1 MGTCSSLCPG
11 ARSGRAEGGGSCCSP
26 GPAARAEPGCLHPGR
41 TFVPLIGPSWYRT
54 SQGRGRSPGARPGQA
69 LPRALPMLWGSGST
83 HISGGPWFPCPQE
96 PGLPGIPRAGP
107 RAPRHG
113 GHMGCCILPKYDS
126 QQDPHPQSLHR
137 CPWPPSVFRPAAPA
151 PQLELH
157 PHPHHTGQC
166 LPPSSLQGLQGPAP
180 RRPPQGLWVS
190 RSPDDLLPLHPSPP
204 PPQST
209 NGDPCADGGPLC
221 DVPMSLHPALC
232 REGGGR
238 ALTQPRLEGE
248 GHGLIHSWGCC
259 VNSTSPSPPRPHPGS
274 LGPQVLVP
282 RALAPGSALL

>member
-1 MGTCSSLCPG
+1 MPKTTPLAGDGQDAHSGCKSPGSGLWGAPLPPRLRQVENTCPAASCLTCPGEPALGTCSSLCPG
-11 ARSGRAEGGGSCCSP
+11 ARGGRAEGGGSCCSP

-107 RAPRHG
+107 RAPRLG

-137 CPWPPSVFRPAAPA
+137 CPRPPSVFRPAAPA
-151 PQLELH
+151 PQLE
-157 PHPHHTGQC
+157 PHPQPYHTGQC
-166 LPPSSLQGLQGPAP
+166 SPSSSLQGLQGPDP

-190 RSPDDLLPLHPSPP
+190 RCPDDLLPLHPSPP
-204 PPQST
+204 PPK
-209 NGDPCADGGPLC
+209 C
-221 DVPMSLHPALC
+221 
-232 REGGGR
+232 
-238 ALTQPRLEGE
+238 
-248 GHGLIHSWGCC
+248 
-259 VNSTSPSPPRPHPGS
+259 
-274 LGPQVLVP
+274 
-282 RALAPGSALL
+282 